1 MSTSTKL
8 KQSTRYQ
15 LGPGGL
21 VFFFLAG
28 IILAAG
34 LKLQSNLLFW
44 TFGLMVGGFIVSA
57 LLAMQMLRNIEVHRI
72 LPLQAITGESTA
84 IRYNV
89 INHKAYMPIFGLIIT
104 ENWGSGK
111 NGWKKTGPVAEALQR
126 LRGRPFAWA
135 LHIGPNQSTQIEAVC
150 WPQRRG
156 ALKFERIVVFSG
168 FPFGLIQRVVEFDQP
183 EEILVYPRLYRL
195 HRKVLGEMEH
205 TSRSGGTRH
214 KEQGG
219 GHEEFFGLRDY
230 RPGDSLKLVD
240 WKRTARTGELITR
253 ELNIATP
260 PRVMINLD
268 LSALPAG
275 ERLNEPGGHS
285 QEVSQEQLANPV
297 LLDQAEEAVSLTASL
312 ICDAYNRG
320 YQIGLSVTGMHT
332 QPFPIYH
339 SFSHRQRMLESL
351 AMLDFGRRSDAVVA
365 GAAPPNI
372 VVKTGDGMPL
382 MRGAN
387 RVNVLVLGTD
397 RLEEYV
403 LSAETD
409 ENADVLNRR
418 SVPESRR
425 QVVLEGRQ

>member
-1 MSTSTKL
+1 MSTPTKP
-8 KQSTRYQ
+8 KQSVRYQ
-15 LGPGGL
+15 MGPGGL
-21 VFFFLAG
+21 VFFFLAA
-28 IILAAG
+28 IILVSG

-44 TFGLMVGGFIVSA
+44 TFGLMIGGFVVSA
-57 LLAMQMLRNIEVHRI
+57 LLSMQMLRNIEVHRI

-84 IRYNV
+84 IRYNIV
-89 INHKAYMPIFGLIIT
+89 NHKAYMPLFGLIVT
-104 ENWGSGK
+104 ENWGTGK
-111 NGWKKTGPVAEALQR
+111 HGWKKAGPIAEPLQR

-135 LHIGPNQSTQIEAVC
+135 LHIGPNQSQQIEAVC

-156 ALKFERIVVFSG
+156 SLKFERIVVFSG
-168 FPFGLIQRVVEFDQP
+168 FPFGLIQRVVEFEQP

-268 LSALPAG
+268 LTALPAG
-275 ERLNEPGGHS
+275 QRLDEPGAARE
-285 QEVSQEQLANPV
+285 EVNQAQMANPV

-332 QPFPIYH
+332 QPFPVYN

-351 AMLDFGRRSDAVVA
+351 AMLDFGRRSDQVVA

-372 VVKTGDGMPL
+372 VVKTGEGMPL

-387 RVNVLVLGTD
+387 RVSVLVLGVD

-403 LSAETD
+403 MKPDAE
-409 ENADVLNRR
+409 ESPEVMNRR
-418 SVPESRR
+418 SIPESRR
-425 QVVLEGRQ
+425 QAVLEGRQ